1 MKLATLCLSQ
11 AIKLNNSILIG
22 SFIDFWNVYRYRQ
35 FFNIFNCKYFVFI
48 LFTSL
53 LERVKLFQQLAI
65 RPKLIWALLDAI
77 RVVSDAYK
85 IHINI
90 EGDSK
95 NRVQKSGS
103 HGKMNCEMR
112 RYHIDTINI
121 SVCFEI
127 ASNEYWRK
135 KYVFEFVAAFP
146 EVQDLK
152 VQVGLTRLVHFFAR
166 ELLVGW
172 SNNMNFRL

>member
-1 MKLATLCLSQ
+1 MKLATRCLSQ

-35 FFNIFNCKYFVFI
+35 FFDIFNWKYFVFNF
-48 LFTSL
+48 FTTL
-53 LERVKLFQQLAI
+53 LERVKLFEQLAI
-65 RPKLIWALLDAI
+65 RPKLLRALLDTI
-77 RVVSDAYK
+77 RVVSDACK
-85 IHINI
+85 IHVNI
-90 EGDSK
+90 KGEAK
-95 NRVQKSGS
+95 NRVQKLGS
-103 HGKMNCEMR
+103 HGEMNFEMR
-112 RYHIDTINI
+112 CYQIDTIII

-127 ASNEYWRK
+127 TSNECWRK

-152 VQVGLTRLVHFFAR
+152 VHVGLTRLVHFFAR